1 MNTSLLKQAWLII
14 TCNLSE
20 KLLGWS
26 DPEILDYME
35 RQIRCS
41 LHCDMEEQQH
51 LHTYLQQRVALIRDL
66 V

>member
-1 MNTSLLKQAWLII
+1 MNTSLLKQAWSII

-51 LHTYLQQRVALIRDL
+51 LHTYLRQRVALIRDL